1 MVMSHSTE
9 WGSVRNWGWWPS
21 SMATTHEIDNG
32 GFVLVL
38 NTMIWGRNDAGRE
51 WRLSIRLS
59 VSNVSTNGSVFSFSL
74 LALSFSVKVSWVPL
88 RGQVFPCAWFSS
100 MSNAGHWRHRW
111 ELGEMRMKDLRWT
124 RIEGKG
130 RRGWIDL
137 SWLVIHR
144 MSRLL
149 KSLFLSNLLN
159 QHFVC

>member
-111 ELGEMRMKDLRWT
+111 ELGEMRMKDLRMDEN
-124 RIEGKG
+124 RGKG
-130 RRGWIDL
+130 QTRLD
-137 SWLVIHR
+137 WLVLVGN
-144 MSRLL
+144 SQNVETLEV
-149 KSLFLSNLLN
+149 SLPF
-159 QHFVC
+159 